1 MEILKYKYKPTQVV
15 YYVSHEW
22 KHESTACTDCGG
34 IGILTRKDGKEI
46 TCPSCKGKKTYE
58 VKGKRI
64 ETVKSDIV
72 EHIEIYIENDE
83 IEITYYLEDKGGLA
97 EKELFETEEDA
108 RSTFEKGAVGYEG
121 CSGWTGDPFGAGS
134 HGAIGFTGEVSSSL
148 SNIPKEM
155 WGVHRTHCCSIHG
168 CKYGNNNN
176 CPVYLV
182 IIKQDYPCEE
192 CNDENS

>member
-1 MEILKYKYKPTQVV
+1 MEILKYKYKPAQVV

-34 IGILTRKDGKEI
+34 TGILIRKDGKEI
-46 TCPSCKGKKTYE
+46 SCPSCKGKKTYE
-58 VKGKRI
+58 VKGKLI
-64 ETVKSDIV
+64 ETVKSDII

-83 IEITYYLEDKGGLA
+83 IEITYYLENKGGLS
-97 EKELFETEEDA
+97 EKELFDTEEDA
-108 RSTFEKGAVGYEG
+108 RSTFEKGAVGYAG
-121 CSGWTGDPFGAGS
+121 CSGSYGAV
-134 HGAIGFTGEVSSSL
+134 GFMGEFSSIV
-148 SNIPKEM
+148 SNIPKEK

-168 CKYGNNNN
+168 CKYGNNSN
-176 CPVYLV
+176 CPVYLG